1 MKVLTT
7 AVLMVLAFA
16 ASAET
21 VAWWRFADLGPTG
34 GKAGTETTFTNAV
47 DGTRFPAVPHS
58 FFKQETPGTDAAYM
72 PSTANAFDGF
82 SSLRV
87 FDPVT
92 QVSHETALAL
102 HCPWGGNGS
111 GWSGGATVAGAP
123 ELYGVTDGV
132 QGDFTY
138 ECFFKATAEG
148 LNRSDL
154 MEPLA
159 GIPNTGGSEGAWS
172 LVIREKH
179 LWCRCSLKKSE
190 GGYASALAPAGQG
203 AEVTPDEW
211 HHAAITYSVAEKCF
225 RLYLDYVYV
234 TGVTFGDGY
243 TGEIAVKEPG
253 DLYIGKGTMNND
265 RSFSGEIAEARLSNT
280 ALGPS
285 DFLRFRETA
294 NGDRASADSDTWG
307 WFSLDTVDYGL
318 GFFVRNAALA
328 NSGIGSFHGTVVVPD
343 GGREAQV
350 ASERP
355 GSEGVVRAAMSGAAG
370 GQKLANAGSV
380 AFFTNDCPN
389 AYLLVS
395 DGDGKIGGESF
406 SAELYFRTAH
416 RVVSD
421 GKTTSSYG
429 LLSSEAFKLMLNQST
444 GRLFFRPNS
453 ADNVDHG
460 KDISSVRLDDG
471 VWHHLALTYD
481 LPTQTVCV
489 YVDFNRLVSWSGI
502 AFKASALGSPL
513 TVGCSRQKGSA
524 VQNFDGWID
533 EFRLTGRA
541 LQPHEFISVYS
552 GVVGNQLVRIPFDGD
567 AILLPYGFSAET
579 GDCVPPNVL
588 EWLEQGCS
596 KFVKTGSSGTLVENA
611 GACRLEGKKMSY
623 PHVDA
628 LERANVT
635 IEFFWR
641 PTGKSA
647 PWPSPLGLSGTVNSQ
662 INIDGNALWCFYYQG
677 SWSAAQLLFQF
688 ACTTENGRA
697 KSPTI
702 AASPSYDMLE
712 SHQSENPGWFVSKC
726 DGKWHHVAVTLRE
739 YEDEQ
744 GETHTE
750 AVSYFDYV
758 EKAKTDMVGKL
769 WTTGTSG
776 LMMQDSAAS
785 GNRLAAWDIDEV
797 RITGEVLDPAQFCRK
812 SSGGMV
818 LIFR

>member
-7 AVLMVLAFA
+7 AVLMILTSV

-21 VAWWRFADLGPTG
+21 VAWWRFADLGPGG
-34 GKAGTETTFTNAV
+34 GKSTAETVFTNAV
-47 DGTRFPAVPHS
+47 DATRFPAIPHS
-58 FFKQETPGTDAAYM
+58 FYQQAAPGTASDYM
-72 PSTANAFDGF
+72 PSCTNVFGGF
-82 SSLRV
+82 SSLRI
-87 FDPVT
+87 FDPVSQASYGT
-92 QVSHETALAL
+92 TTALF
-102 HCPWGGNGS
+102 CPWGGDGS

-123 ELYGVTDGV
+123 ELYGVQDDV

-138 ECFFKATAEG
+138 ECFFRATAEG
-148 LNRSDL
+148 LNRTDK

-179 LWCRCSLKKSE
+179 LWCRCSSKKSE
-190 GGYASALAPAGQG
+190 GGYASVLAPAGQG
-203 AEVTPDEW
+203 AAVTPDVW
-211 HHAAITYSVAEKCF
+211 HHAAITYSAAEKRF
-225 RLYLDYVYV
+225 RIYLDYAYV

-253 DLYIGKGTMNND
+253 NLYIGKGTMNND
-265 RSFSGEIAEARLSNT
+265 RSFNGEIAEARLSSV
-280 ALGPS
+280 ALGPEG
-285 DFLRFRETA
+285 FLRFREA
-294 NGDRASADSDTWG
+294 PNGDRASDDPDTWG
-307 WFSLDTVDYGL
+307 WFSMDTVDYGE
-318 GFFVRNAALA
+318 GFFVRNGSLAA
-328 NSGIGSFHGTVVVPD
+328 SGIGSFHGTVVVPD
-343 GGREAQV
+343 GGLEAQTS
-350 ASERP
+350 SERP
-355 GSEGVVRAAMSGAAG
+355 GTEGIVRAAMSGP
-370 GQKLANAGSV
+370 AGSRKLTNGGSA

-395 DGDGKIGGESF
+395 DGDRKLGGTSF
-406 SAELYFRTAH
+406 SAELFFRTAH

-429 LLSSEAFKLMLNQST
+429 LLSSDAFKLMLNQGT
-444 GRLFFRPNS
+444 GRLFFRPNT
-453 ADNVDHG
+453 AGDVDRG
-460 KDISSVRLDDG
+460 ADISTVRLDDG
-471 VWHHLALTYD
+471 AWHHLALTYD

-489 YVDFNRLVSWSGI
+489 YVDFGRLVSWTGI
-502 AFKASALGSPL
+502 EFKASALGSPL
-513 TVGCSRQKGSA
+513 TVGCSRQSGAA

-533 EFRLTGRA
+533 EVRLTGRA

-552 GVVGNQLVRIPFDGD
+552 GVADNQLVRIPFDGD
-567 AILLPYGFSAET
+567 SILLPYGFPAEA
-579 GDCVPPNVL
+579 GDCVEPNVL

-596 KFVKTGSSGTLVENA
+596 KFVKTGSAGALIENA

-623 PHVDA
+623 PHVAA

-647 PWPSPLGLSGTVNSQ
+647 PWPSPLGLSGTAGTQTDIGNS
-662 INIDGNALWCFYYQG
+662 ALWDFYYMG

-688 ACTTENGRA
+688 ACVADGARKLSSA
-697 KSPTI
+697 I
-702 AASPSYDMLE
+702 AASPSYGNLE
-712 SHQSENPGWFVSKC
+712 SHQSETPGWFVSEC

-739 YEDEQ
+739 YENED

-750 AVSYFDYV
+750 AVSYFDYT
-758 EKAKTDMVGKL
+758 EKARTDMAGKL

-776 LMMQDSAAS
+776 LVMQNSN
-785 GNRLAAWDIDEV
+785 GVNNRLATWDIDEV
-797 RITGEVLDPAQFCRK
+797 RITGEVLDPSQFCRK